1 MAQAETESSELGRK
15 LLALMRE
22 HGLPEMT
29 TRFSV
34 HVEMDAVIRVDC
46 DFIAHKPEGPGGLR

>member
-15 LLALMRE
+15 LIALMRE

-34 HVEMDAVIRVDC
+34 HVEMDAVVRVDC
-46 DFIAHKPEGPGGLR
+46 DFIAHRIEGVGGPR